1 MRIKIDKGWKRERES
16 WGLSER
22 QTKNQSNKEVKSQKS
37 EEARIGEC
45 LCYHEGK
52 QEMMEKAAGE

>member
-1 MRIKIDKGWKRERES
+1 MRIGIDKGWKRERES

-45 LCYHEGK
+45 LCCH
-52 QEMMEKAAGE
+52 

>member
-1 MRIKIDKGWKRERES
+1 MEKREGKLGTFR
-16 WGLSER
+16 GK
-22 QTKNQSNKEVKSQKS
+22 QKDQSNKEVMSQKN

-45 LCYHEGK
+45 LCCHEGK